1 MCLFPIKSL
10 LLFHVGNENCASM
23 WSFLVTTMVENDTEI
38 NGDDSNSLSEHE
50 NIHHNPRVIFFFF
63 GDSLVYNQVPELHI
77 SVSYNYNWN
86 GHCLLNYCTMFY

>member
-50 NIHHNPRVIFFFF
+50 NIHHNPRVIFF
-63 GDSLVYNQVPELHI
+63 SLVTALCI
-77 SVSYNYNWN
+77 IKFLS
-86 GHCLLNYCTMFY
+86 FI